1 MRRVTSDQ
9 LDGMIAKAKD
19 FLNFA
24 CVRVAGLPSKD
35 LRIRIA
41 KRFFSIAAQH
51 FGAMTILIENGDF
64 DSSALSLLRSL
75 IEAHSKGMWVLTRAS
90 ENDLT
95 QIQRRNFDFSQPI
108 CAYETRRLPDDLRE
122 ILLDLDHGGGSRAAF
137 QGDEEGPVGPFVIDL
152 QSTELLVMLSAND
165 MATLAEALCSCC
177 QQFDNG
183 KEIVKRFTNA
193 FLTI

>member
-1 MRRVTSDQ
+1 MRRETSDQ

-24 CVRVAGLPSKD
+24 CVKVAGLPSKD

-41 KRFFSIAAQH
+41 KRFFSIASQH

-64 DSSALSLLRSL
+64 DSSALSLQRSL
-75 IEAHSKGMWVLTRAS
+75 IEAHSKGMWVLTRAT

-95 QIQRRNFDFSQPI
+95 QIQRRDFDFSQPI

-122 ILLDLDHGGGSRAAF
+122 ILLDLDYGGRPRAEF
-137 QGDEEGPVGPFVIDL
+137 QGDEEGPVVINL
-152 QSTELLVMLSAND
+152 QSTELVVTLSAND

-177 QQFDNG
+177 HQSDHG
-183 KEIVKRFTNA
+183 KEIAKRFTNA
-193 FLTI
+193 FFT